1 MGLETVGDLLL
12 YLPRT
17 HEDLSTMHTLG
28 SAPLDAKVTISG
40 TIEKLRL
47 IRTRTGKQL
56 VTGKFTDSEGTVC
69 EVIWFNQPHIKRM
82 LSEGEDVVLTGK
94 LVENGYKLQMQ
105 SPTFE
110 KQSGGDLVHSGRLVP
125 IYPQHDKI
133 NTKWLRERI
142 SELKESIE
150 DIRETLP
157 QETVEEEGFPTR
169 AEAVYAMHFPEDPQQ
184 VQRALNRFA
193 FEELYKMQ
201 IEALERKK
209 DWQGVRSD
217 RFKIPMN
224 VDHIKEFFASLKFTP
239 TDSQRVAIF
248 ELLTDMEKDVPMS
261 RLLEGDVGSGKTLV
275 ATAVIAN
282 VIEHGGQCA
291 FMVPTE
297 VLARQHTESIGKTL
311 VAFHN
316 FSQKKG
322 IPMPCPKVAL
332 LTGSTPKSQAE
343 DTRASIEAGNFDLII
358 GTHAL
363 IEDKVQFKN
372 LKLVIVD
379 EQHRFGVTQR
389 ERLKSKGSPH
399 FLSMTA
405 TPIPRTL
412 ALTAHGHH
420 DLSVLTEKPGNRKPI
435 HTKVIPPSERET
447 VERFIDTEIEA
458 GRQAFVICPLI
469 KKSKNEDFVEI
480 KNVEAEKKRLDK
492 SFSHRRIAMLHGKMT
507 PSEKE
512 QIMRA
517 FKEKEFDIL
526 VSTSVIEVGID
537 IPNSTI
543 IVIEGSERFGLAQLH
558 QFRGRVGRSDV
569 KSYCFLFTTNPEQA
583 RSARLKAMEKH
594 DSGFELAEIDLRLR
608 GPGEIFG
615 LRQSGI
621 PEIAASSLL
630 NPELVLRA
638 RNAAQKYLKIS

>member
-1 MGLETVGDLLL
+1 MLLSTPLSRAIRTTKDYLEVLHEMGLETVGDLLL

-239 TDSQRVAIF
+239 
-248 ELLTDMEKDVPMS
+248 
-261 RLLEGDVGSGKTLV
+261 
-275 ATAVIAN
+275 
-282 VIEHGGQCA
+282 
-291 FMVPTE
+291 
-297 VLARQHTESIGKTL
+297 
-311 VAFHN
+311 
-316 FSQKKG
+316 
-322 IPMPCPKVAL
+322 
-332 LTGSTPKSQAE
+332 
-343 DTRASIEAGNFDLII
+343 
-358 GTHAL
+358 
-363 IEDKVQFKN
+363 
-372 LKLVIVD
+372 
-379 EQHRFGVTQR
+379 
-389 ERLKSKGSPH
+389 
-399 FLSMTA
+399 
-405 TPIPRTL
+405 
-412 ALTAHGHH
+412 
-420 DLSVLTEKPGNRKPI
+420 
-435 HTKVIPPSERET
+435 
-447 VERFIDTEIEA
+447 
-458 GRQAFVICPLI
+458 
-469 KKSKNEDFVEI
+469 
-480 KNVEAEKKRLDK
+480 
-492 SFSHRRIAMLHGKMT
+492 
-507 PSEKE
+507 
-512 QIMRA
+512 
-517 FKEKEFDIL
+517 
-526 VSTSVIEVGID
+526 
-537 IPNSTI
+537 
-543 IVIEGSERFGLAQLH
+543 
-558 QFRGRVGRSDV
+558 
-569 KSYCFLFTTNPEQA
+569 Y
-583 RSARLKAMEKH
+583 
-594 DSGFELAEIDLRLR
+594 
-608 GPGEIFG
+608 
-615 LRQSGI
+615 
-621 PEIAASSLL
+621 
-630 NPELVLRA
+630 
-638 RNAAQKYLKIS
+638 